1 MKQYAIHIVL
11 MLMQRNNMDNST
23 KLIKVVSDVLGI
35 SADVLYEK
43 SNNSTLEE
51 WDSLSVVNIVTEI
64 ESVFDVQFDI
74 LEIAGFDSIEN
85 VKSSLINKGIIF

>member
-1 MKQYAIHIVL
+1 
-11 MLMQRNNMDNST
+11 MDNST